1 MAAALTLV
9 TLVASALRR
18 AGPTPEQI
26 PEDQFVFLPPLFGG
40 RQFLRRLGAGCS
52 PQDEGMRPI
61 KISDGE
67 WPGLRSASDRDQASR

>member
-26 PEDQFVFLPPLFGG
+26 PEDQFVFFAAAFRRPAVLAALGG
-40 RQFLRRLGAGCS
+40 RMLSPRRGNETNQNL
-52 PQDEGMRPI
+52 
-61 KISDGE
+61 
-67 WPGLRSASDRDQASR
+67 